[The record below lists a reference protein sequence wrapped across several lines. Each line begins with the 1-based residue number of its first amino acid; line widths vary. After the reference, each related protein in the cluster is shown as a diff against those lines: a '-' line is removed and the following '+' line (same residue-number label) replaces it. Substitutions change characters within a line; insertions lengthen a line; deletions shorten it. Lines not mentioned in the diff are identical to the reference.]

1 MTAPSVD
8 AGANAQTGGG
18 ASSVAREV
26 TAAIVREQGT
36 FDLGTVLMESP
47 RPDEV
52 VVRIVATGLCHTD
65 LVVRDQVYP
74 VPLPVVLGHEGA
86 GVVETVGADVT
97 KVAPGDH
104 VALSFLPCR
113 QCPPCLDGSPA
124 SCANFNGIN
133 FAGERPDGSHALS
146 LPDGTATLRDRFFAQ
161 SSFAT
166 YAIANEANTV
176 KVRDDAPLELLGP
189 LGCGIQ
195 TGAGTVWR
203 ALRVGAGAS
212 FAVTGA
218 GAVGLSAVMAAHVA
232 GATTVIAVDVVPAR
246 LELALE
252 LGATHAINGAETDA
266 VAEIRRIT
274 AGGADYALDTTG
286 LPALIEQCV
295 EGLRQR
301 GTAAILGASK
311 PDAVIQLPANAYM
324 QSCKTLMGVVEGNS
338 VPDVV
343 VPQLVDLHM
352 QGRFPFDRLVRFYD
366 LDQINQAAAD
376 AASGAIIKP
385 ILRIG

>member
-1 MTAPSVD
+1 MTTDAP
-8 AGANAQTGGG
+8 AAT
-18 ASSVAREV
+18 REV
-26 TAAIVREQGT
+26 TAAVVREAGS
-36 FDLGTVLMESP
+36 FELGAVLMEPP

-52 VVRIVATGLCHTD
+52 VVRIVAAGRCHTD

-74 VPLPVVLGHEGA
+74 VPLPIVLGHEGV
-86 GVVETVGADVT
+86 GIVETVGSGVT
-97 KVAPGDH
+97 KVKVGDR
-104 VALSFLPCR
+104 VALSFMPCR
-113 QCPPCLDGSPA
+113 QCRPCLDGSPA

-133 FAGERPDGSHALS
+133 FAGERPDGSHALT
-146 LPDGTATLRDRFFAQ
+146 LPDGSATLRDRFFAQ

-166 YAIANEANTV
+166 FAIANEVNTV

-218 GAVGLSAVMAAHVA
+218 GAVGLSAVMAARAA
-232 GATTVIAVDVVPAR
+232 GATTIIAVDVVPAR
-246 LELALE
+246 LELARE
-252 LGATHAINGAETDA
+252 LGATHAINGKETDA

-274 AGGADYALDTTG
+274 GDGVDYALDTTG
-286 LPALIEQCV
+286 LPALIQPCV
-295 EGLRQR
+295 EGLRQQ
-301 GTAAILGASK
+301 GTAAILGAPR

-343 VPQLVDLHM
+343 VPQLLDLHM
-352 QGRFPFDRLVRFYD
+352 QDRLPFDRLVRFYD
-366 LDQINQAAAD
+366 LDQINQAAA
-376 AASGAIIKP
+376 AASGAAVKP

>member
-1 MTAPSVD
+1 MTNHPTDV
-8 AGANAQTGGG
+8 
-18 ASSVAREV
+18 REI
-26 TAAIVREQGT
+26 TAAIVQKKGSFE
-36 FDLGTVLMESP
+36 LGTVLMERA

-52 VVRIVATGLCHTD
+52 VIRIVATGLCHTD

-74 VPLPVVLGHEGA
+74 VPMPVVLGHEGA
-86 GVVETVGADVT
+86 GIVEAVGNAVT
-97 KVAPGDH
+97 KVQPGDH

-113 QCPPCLDGSPA
+113 QCRPCLDGSPA
-124 SCANFNGIN
+124 SCANFNAIN

-146 LPDGTATLRDRFFAQ
+146 LADGTATLQDRFFAQ

-166 YAIANEANTV
+166 YAIANEGNTV
-176 KVRDDAPLELLGP
+176 KVRRDAPLELLGP

-195 TGAGTVWR
+195 TGAGTVLR

-212 FAVTGA
+212 FVVTGA

-232 GATTVIAVDVVPAR
+232 GATTIIAVDVLPAR
-246 LELALE
+246 LELAQE
-252 LGATHAINGAETDA
+252 LGATHTINGSETDA
-266 VAEIRRIT
+266 VEEIRRIT
-274 AGGADYALDTTG
+274 GGGADFALDTTG

-301 GTAAILGASK
+301 GAAAILGASR
-311 PDAVIQLPANAYM
+311 PDAAIQLPANAYM
-324 QSCKTLMGVVEGNS
+324 QSCKTLMGVVEGDS

-343 VPQLVDLHM
+343 VPQILDLHM

-366 LDQINQAAAD
+366 LDEINQAAAD
-376 AASGAIIKP
+376 AASGNTIKP
-385 ILRIG
+385 ILRIS